1 MPDKDFHMTQPLPSH
16 APVIIIGGGVIG
28 VSIAYHLG
36 RLGMR
41 DVVVLERDKLT
52 SGTTWHAAGLIASA
66 GMSSDTLIWIQQYTR
81 QLYLDLTAETGLSTG
96 FRQCGH
102 IHLACDATRRE
113 VMKREANFVRSQ
125 GLERFEISPTQIR
138 DLFPLIETKGI
149 LSGFYTP
156 TDGRVNPVDATMAL
170 AAGARALGARIHE
183 GTPVID
189 VLTEGTRVSGV
200 RTEQGDILTD
210 KVVLAAGMWSRQLG
224 ARLGVP
230 VPLQAAEHYYLL
242 TEPLSGVTS
251 EMPVVED
258 PDTYTY
264 VREEGGGLLF
274 GLFEPE
280 GATWNLKGIPEDAS
294 FSTLPPDWDRMTPF
308 LEHAF
313 TRYPVMNGAGI
324 KTFFCGPESFT
335 PDGSYLMGES
345 PEVDGLY
352 LATGL
357 NSLGILSAGGVG
369 QIMADLV
376 TTGQSSQDVTGM
388 NITRMRPHQST
399 RAYLGERIPRSLG
412 YTFTFGPLPHF
423 KHTAAR
429 GLRRLALHD
438 RYAAMGAYFVE
449 LSGWEM
455 PNWFSPGGLPPKVEY
470 THARQPWHDLAAR
483 EHHATRTAVGLF
495 DKSFMGKTLVQGRD
509 AEAVLNRVSANS
521 VSVPVGSNVYT
532 QWLNHQGGI
541 ISDLTITRTGAQEYL
556 LVTGDVLQSTTTAWL
571 RRQTRPDE
579 VCAVTDVTSAYT
591 ILSLQGPRSREIL
604 QTLSG
609 ADLSTSTL
617 PFRQSCML
625 EVGPVPV
632 RAVRVTYMGELGYE
646 LYIPTEYSHAA
657 HEALIA
663 AIQTAGVDPVHCGLV
678 ALESLR
684 LEKGYRDFGVDID
697 NTDTP
702 LEAGLGF
709 VVDLGKPDFIGRDAL
724 VAQKAAGPLKRR
736 LVQFMLQD
744 PEPLLFGNEPILCD
758 GVDVGY
764 IRAGAFGPTL
774 GASVGLGMVE
784 HPDGVT
790 TDYLRAHHFEIE
802 VSDRRIAATPSL
814 TPMYDP
820 KGERVRA

>member
-1 MPDKDFHMTQPLPSH
+1 MTQTLPAH
-16 APVIIIGGGVIG
+16 APVVIIGGGVIG

-36 RLGMR
+36 RLGLR

-113 VMKREANFVRSQ
+113 VMKRDANFVRTQ
-125 GLERFEISPTQIR
+125 GVERFEISPAEIK

-156 TDGRVNPVDATMAL
+156 TDGRVNPVDVTMAL
-170 AAGARALGARIHE
+170 AAGARARGARIHE
-183 GTPVID
+183 GTPVTD
-189 VLTEGTRVSGV
+189 VLTEGTRVTGV
-200 RTEQGDILTD
+200 RTPFGDIRTD

-224 ARLGVP
+224 AKLGVP

-242 TEPLSGVTS
+242 TEPLAGVTPD
-251 EMPVVED
+251 MPVVED

-280 GATWNLKGIPEDAS
+280 GATWNLNRIPEDAS

-369 QIMADLV
+369 QIMADLI
-376 TTGQSSQDVTGM
+376 TTGACGQDVTGLD
-388 NITRMRPHQST
+388 IARMRPHHAT
-399 RAYLGERIPRSLG
+399 RAYLGARIPKSLG
-412 YTFTFGPLPHF
+412 YTFTFAPLPHF
-423 KHTAAR
+423 KHTTSR

-438 RYAAMGAYFVE
+438 RYAALGAYFVE

-455 PNWFSPGGLPPKVEY
+455 PNWFSPDAPPPKVEY
-470 THARQPWHDLAAR
+470 THARQPWHALAAR
-483 EHHATRTAVGLF
+483 EHHATRNAVGLF
-495 DKSFMGKTLVQGRD
+495 DKSFMGKVLVQGRD
-509 AEAVLNRVSANS
+509 AETVLNRVSANS
-521 VSVPVGSNVYT
+521 VSVPVGHNVYT

-541 ISDLTITRTGAQEYL
+541 ISDLTITRTG
-556 LVTGDVLQSTTTAWL
+556 
-571 RRQTRPDE
+571 
-579 VCAVTDVTSAYT
+579 
-591 ILSLQGPRSREIL
+591 
-604 QTLSG
+604 
-609 ADLSTSTL
+609 
-617 PFRQSCML
+617 
-625 EVGPVPV
+625 
-632 RAVRVTYMGELGYE
+632 
-646 LYIPTEYSHAA
+646 
-657 HEALIA
+657 
-663 AIQTAGVDPVHCGLV
+663 
-678 ALESLR
+678 
-684 LEKGYRDFGVDID
+684 
-697 NTDTP
+697 
-702 LEAGLGF
+702 
-709 VVDLGKPDFIGRDAL
+709 
-724 VAQKAAGPLKRR
+724 
-736 LVQFMLQD
+736 
-744 PEPLLFGNEPILCD
+744 
-758 GVDVGY
+758 
-764 IRAGAFGPTL
+764 
-774 GASVGLGMVE
+774 
-784 HPDGVT
+784 
-790 TDYLRAHHFEIE
+790 
-802 VSDRRIAATPSL
+802 
-814 TPMYDP
+814 
-820 KGERVRA
+820 